1 MTADNLARIQLARA
15 ARRFG
20 RLVLMTDDA
29 RLPDPVAAA
38 KRLPR
43 GSLIVVRARDGAARA
58 RAARLLKPVARLR
71 GLKLLIAGDA
81 ALAARIGADG
91 LHLPESRAREA
102 SHWRARHPNWIITAA
117 AHSLRACRSADAVFL
132 SPVFTT
138 ASHPDAVVLG
148 ALRAR
153 IIARLSPVPVYALGG
168 IDAKSVRRLRDG
180 AFAGV
185 AAISALT

>member
-1 MTADNLARIQLARA
+1 MAADNLARIQLARA

-38 KRLPR
+38 RRLPR
-43 GSLIVVRARDGAARA
+43 GSLIVVRAHDDAKRA
-58 RAARLLKPVARLR
+58 RLAQSLKTVARSR
-71 GLKLLIAGDA
+71 GLTLLIAGDA

-91 LHLPESRAREA
+91 IHLPEARAREA

-117 AHSLRACRSADAVFL
+117 AHSLRVCRGADAVFL
-132 SPVFTT
+132 SPVFVTG
-138 ASHPDAVVLG
+138 SHPDAVILG
-148 ALRAR
+148 AMRAR

-168 IDAKSVRRLRDG
+168 IDAKSVRRLEGG

>member
-1 MTADNLARIQLARA
+1 MAADNLARIQLARA

-29 RLPDPVAAA
+29 RLSDPVAAA
-38 KRLPR
+38 RRLPR
-43 GSLIVVRARDGAARA
+43 GSLIVVRARDEAKRA
-58 RAARLLKPVARLR
+58 RLALSLKPITRSR
-71 GLKLLIAGDA
+71 GLTLLIAGDA
-81 ALAARIGADG
+81 ALTARIGADG
-91 LHLPESRAREA
+91 LHLPEVRACEA
-102 SHWRARHPNWIITAA
+102 SHWRARHSNWIITAA
-117 AHSLRACRSADAVFL
+117 AHSLRACRGADAVFL
-132 SPVFTT
+132 SPVFATG
-138 ASHPDAVVLG
+138 SHPDAATLG

-185 AAISALT
+185 AAVGALM